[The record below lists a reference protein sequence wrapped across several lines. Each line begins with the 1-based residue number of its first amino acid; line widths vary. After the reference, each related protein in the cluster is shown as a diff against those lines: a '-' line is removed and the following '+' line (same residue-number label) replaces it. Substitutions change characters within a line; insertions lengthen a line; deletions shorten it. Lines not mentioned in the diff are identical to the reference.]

1 VTDARGGSEAVRA
14 ARDALVADDTLRG
27 VQFGAALADVLDRT
41 LLDHLHP
48 SADVVVLA
56 LGSYARRELCP
67 GSDVDV
73 LLLHRGKGASI
84 APIADALW
92 YPLWDAG
99 FVLGHATRTAKEC
112 RKLADGDLDTLT
124 SLLDARIVCG
134 QRLDEAHR
142 LLDDIRKLARKRRDA
157 LVGELADAAMVRKV
171 KPGPIAEMLAPNLK
185 NGAGGLRDL
194 QALAWVGWC
203 VSHLGGWDG
212 LVGTGVLS
220 AADAEFLAYAR
231 DTLLDTRVEL
241 HRATGGRTDLL
252 ALEDQDVVARRRGD
266 ADADALVR
274 DLAAFARRVTW
285 IADEAWNALRPRN
298 DGPPVPDADLG
309 HGARMRAG
317 RVTVTPGEMDGATL
331 LRVASAA
338 ATADVPI
345 ARDALTVLRDAPAPE
360 WDDRTR
366 DDLVAWL
373 RAGPPTLDVFA
384 ALDHE
389 DLVTRILPEWAN
401 VRFLPQRNAYHRF
414 TVDRHLIEAVMEA
427 ARLLDRP
434 EGPAER
440 PASVLERPDLLL
452 LAALLHD
459 VAKGL
464 EGDHSEIGEAW
475 TTTIAARF
483 GFAPDDVADLAWLVR
498 DHLYMADVA
507 TRRDLA
513 DPVTVNRFAD
523 RVRTPQRLA
532 LLTLLTIADSRA
544 TGPAAW
550 SGVKGALIQELY
562 ERTAAHFAGEQPA
575 PTFGA
580 ARVELDALAGSGVV
594 VNWREIG
601 HGRWRCSVGAPDRPG
616 LLADVAGALSLV
628 GFDIDRAEGHSLSD
642 RRAAEVFDGTDR
654 FERLATDAGRERAAS
669 TIRGV
674 LAGEVSVA
682 DGLRER
688 RAAYGQRP
696 PADDRIEI
704 GIAPMESAE
713 STVVEVFAPDAI
725 GLLAD
730 IAGVFGALG
739 LDVRIAKVATAGE
752 LAVDVFYV
760 RDGDR
765 KLLHPARIAE
775 LRARLRTV
783 LLAD

>member
-1 VTDARGGSEAVRA
+1 MTDARGGSEAVRA
-14 ARDALVADDTLRG
+14 ARDALVADETLRG
-27 VQFGAALADVLDRT
+27 RAFGEALADVIDRT

-73 LLLHRGKGASI
+73 MLLHRGRGAI

-99 FVLGHATRTAKEC
+99 FVLGHATRTAKEA
-112 RKLADGDLDTLT
+112 RKLAEGDLDTLT

-134 QRLDEAHR
+134 QRMDEAHR
-142 LLDDIRKLARKRRDA
+142 LLDDVRRLAHKRRDA
-157 LVGELADAAMVRKV
+157 LVGELADAATVRRM

-194 QALAWVGWC
+194 QALSWAGWC
-203 VSHLGGWDG
+203 MSPVGGWDG
-212 LVGTGVLS
+212 LVEVGVLS
-220 AADAEFLAYAR
+220 AADREFLGEACDA
-231 DTLLDTRVEL
+231 LLDTRVEL
-241 HRATGGRTDLL
+241 HRAVTGRSDQLV
-252 ALEDQDVVARRRGD
+252 LEDQDAVAARRGD
-266 ADADALVR
+266 ADADALMR
-274 DLAAFARRVTW
+274 SLASVARRVAW
-285 IADEAWNALRPRN
+285 IADEAWAALRPRR
-298 DGPPVPDADLG
+298 DLQPVPDADLG
-309 HGARMRAG
+309 HGARTRGG
-317 RVTVTPGEMDGATL
+317 RVTVAPAAMDGATL

-345 ARDALTVLRDAPAPE
+345 AREALAVLRDAPPPE

-373 RAGPPTLDVFA
+373 RAGRPTLDVFA

-389 DLVTRILPEWAN
+389 DLVARILPEWAN

-414 TVDRHLIEAVMEA
+414 TVDRHLVEAVVEA
-427 ARLLDRP
+427 AHLLDAP
-434 EGPAER
+434 EGPAVR
-440 PASVLERPDLLL
+440 PAAALERPDLLL

-459 VAKGL
+459 IAKGL
-464 EGDHSEIGEAW
+464 EGDHSTIGETW
-475 TTTIAARF
+475 TAEIATRLGLSEA
-483 GFAPDDVADLAWLVR
+483 DVADLGWVVR
-498 DHLYMADVA
+498 DHLLMADVA

-513 DPVTVNRFAD
+513 DPVTVARFAS
-523 RVRTPQRLA
+523 RVATPQRLA

-562 ERTAAHFAGEQPA
+562 DRTAAYFAGEQPA
-575 PTFGA
+575 ASVGA
-580 ARVELDALAGSGVV
+580 AGVELDALAGAGVV
-594 VNWREIG
+594 VTWRELG
-601 HGRWRCSVGAPDRPG
+601 QTRWRCSVGAPDRPG

-628 GFDIDRAEGHSLSD
+628 GFDIDRAEGHSLPGH
-642 RRAAEVFDGTDR
+642 RAAEVFDGTDR
-654 FERLATDAGRERAAS
+654 FERLATESGRDRAAE
-669 TIRGV
+669 TVRGV

-688 RAAYGQRP
+688 RAAYGQTP
-696 PADDRIEI
+696 PTDDRIEI
-704 GIAPMESAE
+704 GIAPMESAD

-760 RDGDR
+760 RDGDG

-775 LRARLRTV
+775 LRAGLREV